1 MDFQGEVKQAQ
12 VSGNLDAPEG
22 GFDAIMQAIVCHE
35 QVRKV
40 QTHSLEKNV
49 QCHSFADKLVKV
61 SFGGSEYLL
70 ICWLHTKSNLNSR
83 LF

>member
-1 MDFQGEVKQAQ
+1 LDFQGEVKQAQ

-40 QTHSLEKNV
+40 QTHSLEKMCKV
-49 QCHSFADKLVKV
+49 ILMKV

-70 ICWLHTKSNLNSR
+70 IC
-83 LF
+83 